1 MERKIYANQGFR
13 KVQKT
18 HPFSAVFAGGILRQ
32 RPGGKGTSGLRQQF
46 QLMRGYPSEFRLL
59 LRTLDSEVPAQEGF
73 AVRFFSDCGSLAAGV
88 KLN

>member
-1 MERKIYANQGFR
+1 MVSSFFQL
-13 KVQKT
+13 QKT

-32 RPGGKGTSGLRQQF
+32 RPGGKGTNGLRQQF

-59 LRTLDSEVPAQEGF
+59 LRILDSEVPAQEGF
-73 AVRFFSDCGSLAAGV
+73 AVRFFSDCGFLAAEV